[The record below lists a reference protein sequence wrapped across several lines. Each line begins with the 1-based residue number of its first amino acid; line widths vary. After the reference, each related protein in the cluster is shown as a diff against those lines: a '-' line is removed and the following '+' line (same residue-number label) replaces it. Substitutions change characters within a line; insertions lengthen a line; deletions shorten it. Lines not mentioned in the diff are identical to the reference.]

1 MSARTFRFLVNP
13 ASGGG
18 TAVAAAVPVARLL
31 RDAGASV
38 EVTQSTGP
46 VACATIARSCGERG
60 DVVVAVGG
68 DGMLSSVAAALVD
81 VQGVL
86 GIVPS
91 GRGNDFARMLEIAS
105 EPETLAR
112 TLLEGTPQQVDVI
125 AAGRATV
132 LGSVYA
138 GVDSLASEIV
148 DRTRVP
154 RSVQYPYAAVR
165 SVLSYRPTDVTI
177 DVDGTRHH
185 ERAYT
190 VVVANSGYYG
200 AGMHIA
206 PDASVTDGVL
216 DVIVVRA
223 ASKLR
228 LIRSLPKLYDGTH
241 VELDDVLVLRG
252 REVRVSSRAPVTAY
266 GDGERL
272 APLPITTVVRPAALS
287 VLTAAA
293 TPAAPPSP

>member
-1 MSARTFRFLVNP
+1 VNGRSFRFLVNP

-31 RDAGASV
+31 RDAGARV
-38 EVTQSTGP
+38 DVTHSTGP
-46 VACATIARSCGERG
+46 VGCATLARDCAQRG
-60 DVVVAVGG
+60 DVVVGVGG
-68 DGMLSSVAAALVD
+68 DGMLSSLAAALVD
-81 VQGVL
+81 VHGVL

-91 GRGNDFARMLEIAS
+91 GRGNDFARMLGLDTD
-105 EPETLAR
+105 PETVAK
-112 TLLEGTPQQVDVI
+112 TLLAGSPRAVDVI

-138 GVDSLASEIV
+138 GVDSLASELV
-148 DRTRVP
+148 DRTRAP
-154 RSVQYPYAAVR
+154 RSVQYPYAAIR
-165 SVLSYRPTDVTI
+165 AVLSFTPTDVTVDI
-177 DVDGTRHH
+177 DGTRLE

-206 PDASVTDGVL
+206 PDASVTDGLL
-216 DVIVVRA
+216 DVVVVRA

-228 LIRSLPKLYDGTH
+228 LIRSMPKLYDGTH
-241 VELDDVLVLRG
+241 VDLDDVLVMRG
-252 REVRVSSRAPVTAY
+252 REVRVSSRRPVTAY

-272 APLPITTVVRPAALS
+272 APLPITTSVRPGALS
-287 VLTAAA
+287 VLM
-293 TPAAPPSP
+293 P

>member
-1 MSARTFRFLVNP
+1 VNGRSFRFLVNP

-31 RDAGASV
+31 RDAGARV
-38 EVTQSTGP
+38 DVTHSTGP
-46 VACATIARSCGERG
+46 VGCATLARDCAQRG
-60 DVVVAVGG
+60 DVVVGVGG
-68 DGMLSSVAAALVD
+68 DGMLSSLAAALVD
-81 VQGVL
+81 VHGVL

-91 GRGNDFARMLEIAS
+91 GRGNDFARMLGLDTD
-105 EPETLAR
+105 PETVAK
-112 TLLEGTPQQVDVI
+112 TLLAGTPRAVDVI

-138 GVDSLASEIV
+138 GVDSLASELV
-148 DRTRVP
+148 DRTRAP
-154 RSVQYPYAAVR
+154 RSVQYPYAAIR
-165 SVLSYRPTDVTI
+165 AVLSFTPTDVTVDI
-177 DVDGTRHH
+177 DGTRLE

-206 PDASVTDGVL
+206 PDASVTDGLL
-216 DVIVVRA
+216 DVVVVRA

-228 LIRSLPKLYDGTH
+228 LIRSMPKLYDGTH
-241 VELDDVLVLRG
+241 VDLDDVLVMRG
-252 REVRVSSRAPVTAY
+252 REVRVSSRRPVTAY

-272 APLPITTVVRPAALS
+272 APLPITTSVRPGALS
-287 VLTAAA
+287 VLM
-293 TPAAPPSP
+293 P

>member
-1 MSARTFRFLVNP
+1 MSGRSFRLLVNP

-31 RDAGASV
+31 RDAGARV
-38 EVTQSTGP
+38 DVTHSTGP
-46 VACATIARSCGERG
+46 VGCAMLARDCAQRG

-81 VQGVL
+81 VHGVL

-91 GRGNDFARMLEIAS
+91 GRGNDFARMLGLDP
-105 EPETLAR
+105 EPEAVAK
-112 TLLEGTPQQVDVI
+112 TLLAGTPRAVDVI

-148 DRTRVP
+148 DRTRTP
-154 RSVQYPYAAVR
+154 RSVQYPYAAIR
-165 SVLSYRPTDVTI
+165 AILSFTPTDVTVDI
-177 DVDGTRHH
+177 DGTRLE

-200 AGMHIA
+200 AGMRIA
-206 PDASVTDGVL
+206 PDASVTDGLL
-216 DVIVVRA
+216 DVMVIRA

-228 LIRSLPKLYDGTH
+228 LIRSMPKLYDGTH
-241 VELDDVLVLRG
+241 VDLDEVLALRG
-252 REVRVSSRAPVTAY
+252 REVRVSSRRPVTAY

-272 APLPITTVVRPAALS
+272 APLPITTTVRPGALT
-287 VLTAAA
+287 VLL
-293 TPAAPPSP
+293 P